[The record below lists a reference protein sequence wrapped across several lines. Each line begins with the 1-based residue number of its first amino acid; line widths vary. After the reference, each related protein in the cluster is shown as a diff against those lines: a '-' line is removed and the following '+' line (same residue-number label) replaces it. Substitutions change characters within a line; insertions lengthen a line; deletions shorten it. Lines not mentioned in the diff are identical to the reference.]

1 MKRNFVGV
9 LAVIFILIVAMTGCF
24 GGGSS
29 ADDAPANNTGAVSNG
44 EAPVADAAGEVIP
57 EDVPVMPGA
66 YNLDVIRSGTQVNY
80 TIDGDVESV
89 MGWYQAELEAYG
101 WLPTRAPDSALGA
114 IGTMSR
120 SNEAGD
126 SLSINMS
133 YNQNGGFVLMQIA
146 ISRKNP

>member
-1 MKRNFVGV
+1 MKRKIVGI
-9 LAVIFILIVAMTGCF
+9 LAVILVLMLAITGCF
-24 GGGSS
+24 GGSDSS
-29 ADDAPANNTGAVSNG
+29 GDPDAVPTTVG
-44 EAPVADAAGEVIP
+44 EAPVADAAGEAVP
-57 EDVPVMPGA
+57 EDVPIKPGA

-80 TIDGDVESV
+80 TIDGDIEDV
-89 MGWYQAELEAYG
+89 MGWYQAELESYG
-101 WLPTRAPDSALGA
+101 WLPTRAPDSALGS

-146 ISRKNP
+146 LSRKNP